1 MPQPDTPLTT
11 SAKTRSLHDQLLR
24 KFHGFIVSQEWPP
37 GFQLPFETDLAQAH
51 GVSRMTMNKVLTQ
64 LTREGY
70 LIRRRKLGTFVAQ
83 PRAQSAV
90 MELTDV
96 EAEVRALG
104 LPWRFQL
111 LSRGLRAPADH
122 EIREARITAPGKVLA
137 LRGLH
142 FAGDQPFCLEERIIN
157 PAAAPT
163 APDQDFTREA
173 PGHWLRQ
180 EIPWTSAENRI
191 RAVNAGEQVARDLA
205 LSPGEA
211 CLELTRRT
219 EIAGQ
224 WVTLVRQSYPG
235 DRHQLLAQFE
245 PRPEAA
251 HSAISPAVAD

>member
-1 MPQPDTPLTT
+1 MKPEK
-11 SAKTRSLHDQLLR
+11 ARSLHETLLT
-24 KFHGFIVSQEWPP
+24 KFHGFIVSQDWPP
-37 GFQLPFETDLAQAH
+37 GFQLPFETDLAEAH

-70 LIRRRKLGTFVAQ
+70 LVRRRKLGTFVAQ

-90 MELTDV
+90 MEITDV
-96 EAEVRALG
+96 EAEVRELG
-104 LPWRFQL
+104 LEWRFRL
-111 LSRGLRAPADH
+111 MTRALRPALEA
-122 EIREARITAPGKVLA
+122 EIREARITDAKAPVLA

-142 FAGDQPFCLEERIIN
+142 FAGDVPFCLEERIIN

-163 APDQDFTREA
+163 ALDQDFCHEA

-191 RAVNAGEQVARDLA
+191 RAVNASEALARDLQLPA
-205 LSPGEA
+205 GKA

-219 EIAGQ
+219 ELAGQ

-235 DRHQLLAQFE
+235 ERHQLMAQFE
-245 PRPEAA
+245 PRAEDSRPG
-251 HSAISPAVAD
+251 

>member
-1 MPQPDTPLTT
+1 MKPEK
-11 SAKTRSLHDQLLR
+11 ARSLHETLLT

-37 GFQLPFETDLAQAH
+37 GFRLPFETDLAEAH

-70 LIRRRKLGTFVAQ
+70 LVRRRKLGTFVAQ

-90 MELTDV
+90 MEITDI

-104 LPWRFQL
+104 LAWRFQL
-111 LSRGLRAPADH
+111 MSRALRPAV
-122 EIREARITAPGKVLA
+122 EGEMREARISDAAAPVLA

-142 FAGDQPFCLEERIIN
+142 FAGDLPFCLEERIIN
-157 PAAAPT
+157 PAAAP
-163 APDQDFTREA
+163 AALDQDFSHEA
-173 PGHWLRQ
+173 PGHWLRV

-191 RAVNAGEQVARDLA
+191 RAVNASEALARDLR
-205 LSPGEA
+205 LPLGEA

-219 EIAGQ
+219 ELSGQ

-235 DRHQLLAQFE
+235 ERHQLMAQFE
-245 PRPEAA
+245 PRAED
-251 HSAISPAVAD
+251 SRPA